1 MGGCESGCVTK
12 TNNNRGAHN
21 FALLNIRI
29 VCLLSRR
36 RTCGRIYKHTSQDRH
51 SGVPFGLSVPTPEG
65 AQFRLLNA
73 TGSAKRVGAQPT
85 YPPLSLS
92 APSDTVR
99 RPTYFPPHSPPPLV
113 RCTLQNQLLATPG
126 KSATPATKQ
135 TFPATTCAIS
145 RAVSERRKKLR
156 ARVGSCSAVQL
167 SGNY

>member
-1 MGGCESGCVTK
+1 MSGCVTK

-92 APSDTVR
+92 APMCHGAP
-99 RPTYFPPHSPPPLV
+99 PTIFSSPLPPPPGTLHSAKPTSRHPRKISNTCNKTNFPGDHVCNQPRRQRAAQETPRSGRLV
-113 RCTLQNQLLATPG
+113 QCGA
-126 KSATPATKQ
+126 
-135 TFPATTCAIS
+135 
-145 RAVSERRKKLR
+145 AV
-156 ARVGSCSAVQL
+156 G
-167 SGNY
+167 